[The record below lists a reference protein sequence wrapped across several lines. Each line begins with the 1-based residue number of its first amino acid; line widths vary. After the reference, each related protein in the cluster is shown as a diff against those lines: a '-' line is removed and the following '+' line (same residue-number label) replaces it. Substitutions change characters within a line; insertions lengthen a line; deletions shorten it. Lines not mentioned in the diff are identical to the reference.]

1 MSRSTQGLLLGA
13 GLAAALIVCAADVAQ
28 AAAPQ
33 AVRVYVGTYT
43 NNAKSKGIY
52 QVRLDLATGAL
63 GEPELAGEVANP
75 SFLAI
80 HPTCKFV
87 YAVSEAG
94 GKDAT
99 VSAFA
104 VAPETGKLTFLN
116 KQSTRG
122 SGPCYVAV
130 DREGKAALAANY
142 GSGSICAMPIG
153 AGGELAESTAFIQHT
168 GSGPNAARQ
177 KGPHAHCIDLDPA
190 NRFALVC
197 DLGLDKV
204 FVYRLDAAKAT
215 LTPNDPPSAS
225 VAPGAGPRHVA
236 FHPSGKFVYV
246 INEMAGTVTAFTYD
260 AQRGAMSEFQTV
272 PTLPADF
279 NGRSSTAEIAVHPS
293 GKFLYGS
300 NRGHDSIAIF
310 AVAEDG
316 KLKVLGHQSTLGKT
330 PRCFGNDPTG
340 AWLVAANQ
348 GSDNIVVFRIDAETG
363 SLKPAG
369 APAMVGSP
377 VCVKFMPLP

>member
-1 MSRSTQGLLLGA
+1 MRRTTQQLLCA
-13 GLAAALIVCAADVAQ
+13 VGLALALVVCAADVAN

-43 NNAKSKGIY
+43 GAKSKGIY

-80 HPTCKFV
+80 HPTNKFV

-116 KQSTRG
+116 KQPTRG
-122 SGPCYVAV
+122 NGPCYVSV
-130 DREGKAALAANY
+130 DKTGKAALAANY
-142 GSGSICAMPIG
+142 GSGSVCAMPIG
-153 AGGELAESTAFIQHT
+153 AGGELGEATAFIQHT

-177 KGPHAHCIDLDPA
+177 KGPHAHCIDLTPD
-190 NRFALVC
+190 NRFTLVC
-197 DLGLDKV
+197 DLGLDKI

-260 AQRGAMSEFQTV
+260 AARGAMTEFQTV

-279 NGRSSTAEIAVHPS
+279 KGNSSTAEIVVHPS

-316 KLKVLGHQSTLGKT
+316 RLTPRGHQSTLGKT
-330 PRCFGNDPTG
+330 PRCFGIDPTG
-340 AWLVAANQ
+340 VWLVAANQ
-348 GSDNIVVFRIDAETG
+348 GSDNVVAFRIDAETG
-363 SLKPAG
+363 GLKPAG
-369 APAMVGSP
+369 APVMVGSP

>member
-1 MSRSTQGLLLGA
+1 MRITTMGLPF
-13 GLAAALIVCAADVAQ
+13 AAVVVASLIACAADIAR

-33 AVRVYVGTYT
+33 AVRLYIGTYT

-52 QVRLDLATGAL
+52 QMQLDLATGAL
-63 GEPELAGEVANP
+63 SQPELAGEVASP

-80 HPTCKFV
+80 HPTRKFL

-94 GKDAT
+94 GKDAAL
-99 VSAFA
+99 SAFA

-116 KQSTRG
+116 KQSVRG
-122 SGPCYVAV
+122 SGPCYVSV
-130 DREGKAALAANY
+130 DKTGRAALAANY

-153 AGGELAESTAFIQHT
+153 TDGLLAEATAFIQHE

-177 KGPHAHCIDLDPA
+177 KGPHAHCIDLSPD

-197 DLGLDKV
+197 DLGLDKI
-204 FVYRLDAAKAT
+204 FIYRLDPAKAA
-215 LTPNDPPSAS
+215 LVPNDPPSAS

-246 INEMAGTVTAFTYD
+246 INEMASTVTAFTY
-260 AQRGAMSEFQTV
+260 ACQGGVLTEFQTV
-272 PTLPADF
+272 PALPADF
-279 NGRSSTAEIAVHPS
+279 KGKSTTAEIAVHPS

-310 AVAEDG
+310 AVADDG
-316 KLKVLGHQSTLGKT
+316 KLKPLGNQPTLGKT
-330 PRCFGNDPTG
+330 PRCFGIDPSG
-340 AWLVAANQ
+340 VWLVATNQ
-348 GSDNIVVFRIDAETG
+348 GSDNVVVFKIDAETG
-363 SLKPAG
+363 TLKPTG
-369 APAMVGSP
+369 TPAAVGSP
-377 VCVKFMPLP
+377 VCVKFMPMP

>member
-1 MSRSTQGLLLGA
+1 MSGLTRWLLSAA
-13 GLAAALIVCAADVAQ
+13 GLAAAVIVCAVDVAQ

-33 AVRVYVGTYT
+33 AMRVYVGTYT

-52 QVRLDLATGAL
+52 HVRLDLATGAL
-63 GEPELAGEVANP
+63 GRPELAGEVANP

-99 VSAFA
+99 VNAFA

-116 KQSTRG
+116 RQPTRG
-122 SGPCYVAV
+122 NGPCYVSV
-130 DREGKAALAANY
+130 DKEGRAALAADY
-142 GSGSICAMPIG
+142 GSGSVCSMPIG
-153 AGGELAESTAFIQHT
+153 ADGRLAEAASFIQHT

-177 KGPHAHCIDLDPA
+177 KGPHAHCIDIDPT
-190 NRFALVC
+190 NRFALAA
-197 DLGLDKV
+197 DLGLDKIL
-204 FVYRLDAAKAT
+204 VYRFDAAKAT
-215 LTPNDPPSAS
+215 LTPNDPPAAS
-225 VAPGAGPRHVA
+225 VAPGAGPRHIA

-246 INEMAGTVTAFTYD
+246 INEIASTVTAFAYD
-260 AQRGAMSEFQTV
+260 GRRGTMSELGSV

-279 NGRSSTAEIAVHPS
+279 KGASSTAEIEAHLS

-310 AVAEDG
+310 AVGDDG
-316 KLKVLGHQSTLGKT
+316 NLRPLGHQSTQGKT
-330 PRCFGNDPTG
+330 PRGFGIDPTG

-348 GSDNIVVFRIDAETG
+348 GSDTIVVFRIDPETG
-363 SLKPAG
+363 GLKPTG
-369 APAMVGSP
+369 ATVNVGSP
-377 VCVKFMPLP
+377 VCVKFMPMP